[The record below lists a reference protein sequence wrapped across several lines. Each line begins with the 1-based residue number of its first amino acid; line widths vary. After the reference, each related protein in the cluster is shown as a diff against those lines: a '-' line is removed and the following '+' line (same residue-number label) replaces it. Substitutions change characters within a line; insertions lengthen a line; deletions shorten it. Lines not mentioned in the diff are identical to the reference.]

1 MSKPKHQKLKD
12 IIRELFTDYTKEEV
26 LDKVLLYFDEDSLK
40 HLMMNLINDEKEW
53 KEKTN

>member
-40 HLMMNLINDEKEW
+40 HLMMNLINDEKE
-53 KEKTN
+53 